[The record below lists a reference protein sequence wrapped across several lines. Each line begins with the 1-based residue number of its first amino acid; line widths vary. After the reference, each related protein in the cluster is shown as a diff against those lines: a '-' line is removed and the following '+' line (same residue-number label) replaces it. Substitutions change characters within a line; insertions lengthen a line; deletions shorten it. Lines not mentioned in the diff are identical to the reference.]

1 MSLSHQI
8 LTSMHPKI
16 IYRACDIAAANHMTA
31 GEAGKI
37 LKLLVQGGM
46 VDEIQGDGYRRKRL
60 YQTKQKRLPL

>member
-8 LTSMHPKI
+8 LTSMHPKV

-37 LKLLVQGGM
+37 LKLLVQGGGCGR
-46 VDEIQGDGYRRKRL
+46 D
-60 YQTKQKRLPL
+60 